1 MTGGMFVEG
10 MGTKIDYFMIRD
22 DGNVKSDQKV
32 KEEVND

>member
-10 MGTKIDYFMIRD
+10 MRTKIDYFMIRED
-22 DGNVKSDQKV
+22 ENVKSGQKV